1 MKTQLHVFLKQ
12 FIRAC
17 FSFLFI
23 FFLIN
28 LIQTVI
34 TDLPVKQQTS
44 LWSRM
49 TDFSNNHISHT
60 SSVSYSRYTV
70 YYIC

>member
-1 MKTQLHVFLKQ
+1 MFQ
-12 FIRAC
+12 F
-17 FSFLFI
+17 FI
-23 FFLIN
+23 YFYLIN

-34 TDLPVKQQTS
+34 TDLPVKQHTS

-49 TDFSNNHISHT
+49 MDFSNNHISPT
-60 SSVSYSRYTV
+60 ISVSYSRYTV

>member
-1 MKTQLHVFLKQ
+1 VHVSVF
-12 FIRAC
+12 FIY
-17 FSFLFI
+17 FY
-23 FFLIN
+23 LIN

-49 TDFSNNHISHT
+49 TDFSNNHISPT
-60 SSVSYSRYTV
+60 ISVSYSRYTV